1 MADDGAVN
9 DYHGYAE
16 GKFGIVREAKKQA
29 GNGGLTYSINGNIV
43 DEDQWKAEEE
53 AWQASKITY
62 RVNYGDYSNII
73 QTVQETKT
81 TLDISS
87 SSQPQEDQETDAAA
101 DYILPDSSQ
110 KKVTQEQLAGLTSEQ
125 LSRARNEIYARH
137 GRRFKTPELQQ
148 YFDSKEWYV
157 PQYSPEEFDKIE
169 DSVLSEV
176 EKYNLDQIKA
186 VEKQKS

>member
-1 MADDGAVN
+1 MYKRQVN

-73 QTVQETKT
+73 PVSYTH
-81 TLDISS
+81 LDVYKRQFQIC
-87 SSQPQEDQETDAAA
+87 TDA
-101 DYILPDSSQ
+101 S
-110 KKVTQEQLAGLTSEQ
+110 G
-125 LSRARNEIYARH
+125 
-137 GRRFKTPELQQ
+137 
-148 YFDSKEWYV
+148 
-157 PQYSPEEFDKIE
+157 
-169 DSVLSEV
+169 
-176 EKYNLDQIKA
+176 NLYCH
-186 VEKQKS
+186 ER